1 VLTLFLGSYEVQKT
15 PYEHFADAFLTLQ
28 YPQILHGIDSI
39 LAYLHLLV
47 EAPFLDYDHIHTYF
61 LSFSSNSTKFYLDLS

>member
-1 VLTLFLGSYEVQKT
+1 MLALFLGSYEIQKS

-28 YPQILHGIDSI
+28 YHQILHGIGSI

-47 EAPFLDYDHIHTYF
+47 EAPFLDYDLIHTYF
-61 LSFSSNSTKFYLDLS
+61 LSFSSNSTKLYLDLS